1 MRQSVGSSAPPP
13 DWKGTDRYEVL
24 GRLGEGG
31 MGIVYKAFDREGQ
44 QHVALKTLQQLDP
57 AGLYLFRQEFRA
69 LAGLQHQN
77 LVRLHELVV
86 TETGVVFFAM
96 ELVRGVDFLRYVR
109 GLDSD
114 TPLPGV
120 PSAIISA
127 PTRVIDRRKARPP
140 TGAPD
145 RLSPPPVRPPTL
157 ADMDRLRDGLAQLV
171 QGIQALHAAGKLH
184 RDVKPA
190 NVVVTPEGR
199 VVLLDFGVVA
209 ELRRPEEAELA
220 SRDEVVGTARYMAPE
235 QAGAEP
241 PCPAS
246 DWYSVGVM
254 LYECLVGRPPFEGS
268 IVDIL
273 TLKLT
278 IDPTPPRDCVA
289 NVPDDLDSLCRA
301 LLRRE
306 PGARPTG
313 PEILRRL
320 GVSLSG
326 IQGARTESEGGKI
339 SFIGREGQL
348 GALRAA
354 FDEVRDGR
362 QITVRVGGSA
372 GMGKSTIV
380 HQFLDE
386 LAREG
391 HAIVLRGRAYER
403 ESVPFKAVDSV
414 VDALSR
420 YILYRTDRDE
430 PIALPAGV
438 ATLGR
443 VFPVLRRVSAIAVLE
458 SESLGDPQRI
468 RRRAFTALRELLAS
482 ASDLKPLVIYIDDV
496 QWGDTD
502 SAAMLLE
509 LVRPP
514 DAAPLLLI
522 FTYRDNESAS
532 PFLRETQ
539 ARWPGGAEVRDLTV
553 GPLDAEQATDL
564 AFVLLGS
571 TEDARTTAA
580 DVARESGGS
589 PFLVE
594 ELVGSLREERP
605 AGAAEGALR
614 GAAPITLEQIVS
626 ERVASLPDDARS
638 ALEMVA
644 IEGRPLSVSV
654 LRAASGSLHDT
665 DDVLALLRA
674 RRFIRSGLRGGHET
688 VEISHDRIRETL
700 VAQLSVEVAR
710 DHHRRIAEV
719 LEARVDASPESI
731 ATHLL
736 GAGERMRGAEFAER
750 AAEQAAATLAFDQA
764 ADLFRLAVAAFP
776 ASDPDGRRLR
786 VRLAQVLE
794 WAGRFGDAARV
805 YLDAADGAPAE
816 ERTEL
821 ERAAAEH
828 LLKSGRIDEG
838 TAVLHRV
845 LAAVGITA
853 PRSAPAVIFWL
864 LVYRLWLRV
873 RGLGFELRNPQE
885 VRQEDRLRIDALYAV
900 SMGFAVIDVVLSA
913 CMTTR
918 HLIAALRGGDRAA
931 VLRAATLQMSLV
943 AADGGEENARDRGL
957 TETARRLAE
966 GGESAEA
973 LAFFRSNLGCSL
985 YLRGHWRQSQRVLDD
1000 AFAEYPNNR
1009 AGWQSNANV
1018 FCASALAFSGQVRE
1032 LARRHPR
1039 WVADATDR
1047 GDLYTLTGLQAS
1059 HSAIVWLAADNLTA
1073 ARRNASEVMAQW
1085 PRNKFLVQHW
1095 QAMHCEAEIEL
1106 YAGNGQGAYDRLAR
1120 DARPL
1125 TRSLLLTAQL
1135 IRGVT
1140 YFVRGRAAVA
1150 SIAASDGS
1158 RAARAAE
1165 ARRLARRLE
1174 RERMPWTSTLASL
1187 VAAAVENA
1195 SAERRA
1201 AIASLRAAIDRACV
1215 AEMTM
1220 HGAAATRQLGLLLGG
1235 EEGQGLVQD
1244 ADDRMR
1250 SEGILVPAQWAAMLL
1265 PGSWEAP
1272 RGGSAIGDRPR
1283 RRGGSLAG

>member
-1 MRQSVGSSAPPP
+1 M
-13 DWKGTDRYEVL
+13 
-24 GRLGEGG
+24 
-31 MGIVYKAFDREGQ
+31 
-44 QHVALKTLQQLDP
+44 
-57 AGLYLFRQEFRA
+57 
-69 LAGLQHQN
+69 
-77 LVRLHELVV
+77 
-86 TETGVVFFAM
+86 
-96 ELVRGVDFLRYVR
+96 
-109 GLDSD
+109 
-114 TPLPGV
+114 
-120 PSAIISA
+120 
-127 PTRVIDRRKARPP
+127 
-140 TGAPD
+140 
-145 RLSPPPVRPPTL
+145 
-157 ADMDRLRDGLAQLV
+157 
-171 QGIQALHAAGKLH
+171 
-184 RDVKPA
+184 
-190 NVVVTPEGR
+190 
-199 VVLLDFGVVA
+199 
-209 ELRRPEEAELA
+209 
-220 SRDEVVGTARYMAPE
+220 
-235 QAGAEP
+235 
-241 PCPAS
+241 
-246 DWYSVGVM
+246 
-254 LYECLVGRPPFEGS
+254 
-268 IVDIL
+268 
-273 TLKLT
+273 
-278 IDPTPPRDCVA
+278 
-289 NVPDDLDSLCRA
+289 
-301 LLRRE
+301 
-306 PGARPTG
+306 
-313 PEILRRL
+313 
-320 GVSLSG
+320 
-326 IQGARTESEGGKI
+326 
-339 SFIGREGQL
+339 
-348 GALRAA
+348 
-354 FDEVRDGR
+354 
-362 QITVRVGGSA
+362 RVGGSP

-391 HAIVLRGRAYER
+391 DAIVLRGRAYER

-420 YILYRTDRDE
+420 YLLYMTDSHE

-443 VFPVLRRVSAIAVLE
+443 VFPVLRRVPAIAELPP
-458 SESLGDPQRI
+458 ESLGDPQRV
-468 RRRAFTALRELLAS
+468 RRRAFIALRELLAS
-482 ASDLKPLVIYIDDV
+482 VSALKPLVIYIDDV

-514 DAAPLLLI
+514 DAPPLLLVL
-522 FTYRDNESAS
+522 TYRDNESPAS
-532 PFLRETQ
+532 PFLTETQ
-539 ARWPGGAEVRDLTV
+539 ARWPVGAKVRDLTV
-553 GPLDAEQATDL
+553 GPLDAEQATNL

-594 ELVGSLREERP
+594 ELVGSLREEGL
-605 AGAAEGALR
+605 AGAAQGAR
-614 GAAPITLEQIVS
+614 VGVAPITLEQIVTR
-626 ERVASLPDDARS
+626 RVARLPGDARS

-654 LRAASGSLHDT
+654 LSAASTSPQDT

-700 VAQLSVEVAR
+700 VGQLSVEVAR

-736 GAGERMRGAEFAER
+736 GAGERVRGAEFAER

-764 ADLFRLAVAAFP
+764 AELFRLAVAAIP

-794 WAGRFGDAARV
+794 WAGRGGEAARV
-805 YLDAADGAPAE
+805 YLDAADGAPAQ

-828 LLKSGRIDEG
+828 LLTSGRIDEG

-845 LAAVGITA
+845 LDAVGIRA

-864 LVYRLWLRV
+864 LVYRLWLRL
-873 RGLGFELRNPQE
+873 RGLRFEERDPE
-885 VRQEDRLRIDALYAV
+885 MVRQEDRLRIDALYAV
-900 SMGFAVIDVVLSA
+900 SMGFAVVDVVLSA

-943 AADGGEENARDRGL
+943 ASDGGEESARDRAL
-957 TETARRLAE
+957 TETACRLAE

-973 LAFFRSNLGCSL
+973 NAFLQSNLGTSL
-985 YLRGHWRQSQRVLDD
+985 YLRGRWRKAQRVLDA

-1018 FCASALAFSGQVRE
+1018 FCACALVYSGQIRE
-1032 LARRHPR
+1032 LTRRHPR

-1047 GDLYTLTGLQAS
+1047 GDLYTLAGLQAS
-1059 HSAIVWLAADNLTA
+1059 HPTVVWLAADNPTA

-1095 QAMHCEAEIEL
+1095 QAMLCEAEIQL
-1106 YAGNGQGAYDRLAR
+1106 YAGDGQGAYDRLLR

-1125 TRSLLLTAQL
+1125 TRSLLLNAQI

-1150 SIAASDGS
+1150 SIATKDGS
-1158 RAARAAE
+1158 GAARAAE
-1165 ARRLARRLE
+1165 ARRLVRRLE
-1174 RERMPWTSTLASL
+1174 RERMPWTSTFASL

-1195 SAERRA
+1195 SAQRPA
-1201 AIASLRAAIDRACV
+1201 AIASLRAAIDRARV
-1215 AEMTM
+1215 ADMTM

-1235 EEGQGLVQD
+1235 EEGRGLVRE

-1250 SEGILVPAQWAAMLL
+1250 GEGIMVPAQWVAMLL
-1265 PGSWEAP
+1265 PGSWE
-1272 RGGSAIGDRPR
+1272 GQ
-1283 RRGGSLAG
+1283 